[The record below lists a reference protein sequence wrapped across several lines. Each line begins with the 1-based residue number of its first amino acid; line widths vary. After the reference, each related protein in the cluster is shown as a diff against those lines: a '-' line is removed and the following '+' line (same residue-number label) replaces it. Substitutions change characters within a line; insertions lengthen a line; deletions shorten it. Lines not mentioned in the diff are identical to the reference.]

1 MEGKGP
7 MASWRDWN
15 RRRFRALRE
24 ERLDRMID
32 ALNEERRPPVP
43 AEPEEAELL
52 AVARMLKSLRGASDP
67 AEGWRPLVAA
77 GQPGS
82 SMPGRLVCRRGGAK
96 SEVGGPWGYGGGA
109 AGRGLGTIGAL
120 DALHTRDAGD
130 RERCLAD
137 AGEWE
142 GADAL
147 GGREQ
152 DDTRAVEREGAWTRS
167 RRRRVGIAAAALIAG
182 LALAATF
189 APWPQIPGLSGWL
202 RAELGLGPAPETDV
216 VYAME
221 QAVAQLRSYHGVL
234 EKRAANAAGET
245 WLVRRIEVWV
255 DGDRYMTRDDTGVVT
270 VHDGRRKWQVRPA
283 ERVVAVL
290 PPLPDVRPFDLEDQ
304 ARAALRYS
312 HQVVGREQVAGRDA
326 IRLRIEPPG
335 GLPYDLWVDAETHLP
350 LRLRTAMQNGLQ
362 TETTFVR
369 FEANAPV
376 DLARFR
382 FEVPAGYRV
391 EEENPGQLVDT
402 PAEAAAIAGFT
413 PLLPGETPRRILAAR
428 DRVVLDY
435 GETVIVE
442 EPAQGPFEPQPN
454 AALGAVGQD
463 GVLEV
468 FGERL
473 RWRQQ
478 GLEITVEG
486 PQRVELARALAPDI
500 QLPDPNRDPGAGTG
514 FDPEVEVSVDME
526 VERGSQQQVD
536 AGHSPWMLDPV
547 QVAGAFLLGQFGEQV
562 GDYGALVDRNI
573 RVVHNDG
580 RRAVVEVQVGPV
592 ARVYLKRLVRQDETG
607 IWTVVGY
614 DPRGS

>member
-1 MEGKGP
+1 

-15 RRRFRALRE
+15 RRRLRALRE

-32 ALNEERRPPVP
+32 ALNEERRPPAP

-52 AVARMLKSLRGASDP
+52 AVARMLKSLRGVPEP
-67 AEGWRPLVAA
+67 AEGWRPRVVA
-77 GQPGS
+77 GWPGS
-82 SMPGRLVCRRGGAK
+82 SAGGRP
-96 SEVGGPWGYGGGA
+96 EA
-109 AGRGLGTIGAL
+109 AGSAGHAW
-120 DALHTRDAGD
+120 DARQRDHARVRRREAG
-130 RERCLAD
+130 
-137 AGEWE
+137 G
-142 GADAL
+142 
-147 GGREQ
+147 
-152 DDTRAVEREGAWTRS
+152 TRS
-167 RRRRVGIAAAALIAG
+167 HRRRVGIAAAALVAG
-182 LALAATF
+182 IALATVL
-189 APWPQIPGLSGWL
+189 APWPGTAGLGGWL
-202 RAELGLGPAPETDV
+202 GAQLGLGPAAETDV
-216 VYAME
+216 VHAME
-221 QAVAQLRSYHGVL
+221 RAIAQLQSYHGVL
-234 EKRAANAAGET
+234 EKRATNAGGET
-245 WLVRRIEVWV
+245 WLVRRIEIWV
-255 DGDRYMTRDDTGVVT
+255 DGDRYVTRDDTGVVT

-283 ERVVAVL
+283 DRVVALL
-290 PPLPDVRPFDLEDQ
+290 PPLPDVRPFDLEDE
-304 ARAALRYS
+304 ARAALRYP
-312 HQVVGREQVAGRDA
+312 HRVVGREQVAGREA

-335 GLPYDLWVDAETHLP
+335 GLPYDLWVDAEAHLP

-376 DLARFR
+376 DPSRFR

-413 PLLPGETPRRILAAR
+413 PLLPDEAPRRILAAR

-454 AALGAVGQD
+454 AALGSAGQD

-478 GLEITVEG
+478 ALEITVEG
-486 PQRVELARALAPDI
+486 PRRVELARALAPDLR
-500 QLPDPNRDPGAGTG
+500 LPDPGGQPSGSGSASGN
-514 FDPEVEVSVDME
+514 FDPQVEVSVDME
-526 VERGSQQQVD
+526 VERNSQQQVD
-536 AGHSPWMLDPV
+536 GGHFPWMLDPV
-547 QVAGAFLLGQFGEQV
+547 QVAGAFLLGQFGEQM
-562 GDYGALVDRNI
+562 GDPAALVDEHI

-580 RRAVVEVQVGPV
+580 RRAIVEVGVGPV
-592 ARVYLKRLVRQDETG
+592 ARVYLERLVRPDESG

>member
-15 RRRFRALRE
+15 RRRLRALRE

-32 ALNEERRPPVP
+32 ALNEERRPPAP

-52 AVARMLKSLRGASDP
+52 AVARMLKSLRGVPEP

-77 GQPGS
+77 G
-82 SMPGRLVCRRGGAK
+82 
-96 SEVGGPWGYGGGA
+96 
-109 AGRGLGTIGAL
+109 RGLEAIGAL
-120 DALHTRDAGD
+120 DALHALDAGAK
-130 RERCLAD
+130 ERRLAG
-137 AGEWE
+137 AGEGE
-142 GADAL
+142 GAGAL
-147 GGREQ
+147 GAKEQ
-152 DDTRAVEREGAWTRS
+152 DDTRAREREGAWTRS
-167 RRRRVGIAAAALIAG
+167 RRRRVGIAAAALVAG
-182 LALAATF
+182 LALAAVF
-189 APWPQIPGLSGWL
+189 APWPGIPGLGGWL
-202 RAELGLGPAPETDV
+202 RAQLGLGPAPETDV
-216 VYAME
+216 VHAME
-221 QAVAQLRSYHGVL
+221 RAVAQLHSYHAVL
-234 EKRAANAAGET
+234 EKRTTNAAGET
-245 WLVRRIEVWV
+245 WLVRRIEIWV
-255 DGDRYMTRDDTGVVT
+255 DGDRYVTRDDTGVVT

-283 ERVVAVL
+283 DRVVAVL
-290 PPLPDVRPFDLEDQ
+290 PPLPDVRPFDLEDE
-304 ARAALRYS
+304 ARAALRYP
-312 HQVVGREQVAGRDA
+312 HRVVGHEQVAGREV

-335 GLPYDLWVDAETHLP
+335 GLPYDLWVDAESHLP
-350 LRLRTAMQNGLQ
+350 LRLRTAMQNGIQ

-369 FEANAPV
+369 FEANVAV
-376 DLARFR
+376 DPSRFR
-382 FEVPAGYRV
+382 FHVPAGYRV

-413 PLLPGETPRRILAAR
+413 PLLPDEAPRRILAAR

-454 AALGAVGQD
+454 AALGSAGQD
-463 GVLEV
+463 GLLEV
-468 FGERL
+468 FGARL

-486 PQRVELARALAPDI
+486 PRRVELARALALDI
-500 QLPDPNRDPGAGTG
+500 QLPDPNRDPGVGTG

-547 QVAGAFLLGQFGEQV
+547 QVAGAFLLGRFGEQM
-562 GDYGALVDRNI
+562 GGPGALVDRHI

-592 ARVYLKRLVRQDETG
+592 ARVYLERRVRQDETG